1 MRITQWL
8 KGRNSVSPA
17 RSKSSRLAGFETP
30 AYAIPPSRQGRR
42 AVTTWQAEAAVRQLK
57 ALALEQG
64 WTQQRA
70 VAEALNL
77 LFVRCGKPTIA
88 N

>member
-1 MRITQWL
+1 MRIMHWFE
-8 KGRNSVSPA
+8 GRNSVSSRRL
-17 RSKSSRLAGFETP
+17 RSSPRSGVQAP
-30 AYAIPPSRQGRR
+30 PCAIPPSRQGRK
-42 AVTTWQAEAAVRQLK
+42 AITTWQEEAAIRQLK

-77 LFVRCGKPTIA
+77 LFGKLGKPTIA
-88 N
+88 